1 MATAALRNLDPPMY
15 HAPFPAGFP
24 LTRDSPR
31 ILAED
36 TLTDRA
42 ASQRLRKELA
52 EQEPRYET
60 GVAPYPSG
68 TENLCAYFLFIL
80 GNCLIEYCDAR
91 GS

>member
-1 MATAALRNLDPPMY
+1 MY

-24 LTRDSPR
+24 LTRESPR

-68 TENLCAYFLFIL
+68 TENLCASKISSPFREALL
-80 GNCLIEYCDAR
+80 RDSVTR
-91 GS
+91 GQNY